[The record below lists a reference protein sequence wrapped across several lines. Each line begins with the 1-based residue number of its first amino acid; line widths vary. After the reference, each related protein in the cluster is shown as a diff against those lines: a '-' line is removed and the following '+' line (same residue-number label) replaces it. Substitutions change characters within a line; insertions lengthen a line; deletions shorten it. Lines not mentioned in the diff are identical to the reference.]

1 MGNFISD
8 FIITMIMM
16 LFLSGLFIPLSI
28 YIIYILKCIFYSVKE
43 LKEEEQRNKNWEM
56 LMNNKKID
64 SLYREIEELTKKALI
79 DIDRLDYDIPEKEME
94 QVKNRIGLNLM
105 FIEDLRMELIK
116 TIEEVNPD
124 VKVAWVLNFEQM
136 LQHINNKQSKGE

>member
-1 MGNFISD
+1 MRD
-8 FIITMIMM
+8 FIITMLMM

-28 YIIYILKCIFYSVKE
+28 YIIYILKYIFYTNKYI
-43 LKEEEQRNKNWEM
+43 KEEEQRNKNWEM

-136 LQHINNKQSKGE
+136 VQHINNKKGE

>member
-1 MGNFISD
+1 MVNFISD
-8 FIITMIMM
+8 FIIAMIMM

-136 LQHINNKQSKGE
+136 VQHINNKKGE

>member
-1 MGNFISD
+1 
-8 FIITMIMM
+8 MIMM